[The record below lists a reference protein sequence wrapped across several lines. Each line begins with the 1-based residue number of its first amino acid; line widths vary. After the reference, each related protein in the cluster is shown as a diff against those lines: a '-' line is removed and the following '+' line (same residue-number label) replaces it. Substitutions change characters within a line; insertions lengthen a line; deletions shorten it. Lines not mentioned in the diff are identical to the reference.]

1 MERVK
6 YTADFKKK
14 VISEFLLLRK
24 DNPSLSLRQ
33 FAKQNHPE
41 INHRLL
47 YTWRKTYE
55 NEAGKEQNMA
65 ENEIRNKYGIEAN
78 ELSMQEKFRIVMETA
93 RLSTEEFGE
102 YCRKNGLYASDI
114 KRWQS
119 ECEAVLSEHSTDK
132 AVIQVT
138 KTKNN
143 EIKQLKQQVDSLKD
157 TCKRQERELDKQYK
171 SLAVYAA
178 KVISLKNF
186 HKLFTDEKED
196 L

>member
-1 MERVK
+1 M
-6 YTADFKKK
+6 F
-14 VISEFLLLRK
+14 LRK
-24 DNPSLSLRQ
+24 DNPSLPLRQ
-33 FAKQNHPE
+33 FSKQNYPE

-47 YTWRKTYE
+47 YTWRKVYE
-55 NEAGKEQNMA
+55 TEIGKEQNMA

-78 ELSMQEKFRIVMETA
+78 ELSMQEKFRIVLETA

-119 ECEAVLSEHSTDK
+119 ECETALNEHSIDK
-132 AVIQVT
+132 AVNQAVR
-138 KTKNN
+138 TKNN
-143 EIKQLKQQVDSLKD
+143 EIKQLKQQIDSLKD
-157 TCKRQERELDKQYK
+157 TNKRQERELDRQYK

-186 HKLFTDEKED
+186 QKLFTDEKEG